1 MYPVLQVEFLQN
13 RVQILCEAG
22 MKRILIFLIFFFV
35 VSISYLR
42 AQDDDFGVWLD
53 VEAALKRG
61 SGRVAL
67 LSEYYTKNNSQS
79 VDRFSV
85 GAEGQKKLGRI
96 LSVGAGYLL
105 MNKNKQDRYEI
116 RHRVYTNASANW
128 KCSNL
133 KFSMRER
140 LQLTRYP
147 GNDLESSKALAYWR
161 NRTKIS
167 YLIPSCKMIPTIGV
181 ETFFLMNQSPEVKRL
196 DEIRYSLATAY
207 PVTGKSQIEL
217 YGLLAD
223 MPRLNQYILGIAY
236 LIEL

>member
-1 MYPVLQVEFLQN
+1 
-13 RVQILCEAG
+13 

-35 VSISYLR
+35 VSVSCLQ

-53 VEAALKRG
+53 AEAALKQG
-61 SGRVAL
+61 PFKIAL
-67 LSEYYTKNNSQS
+67 LSEYYTKNNNQS

-85 GAEGQKKLGRI
+85 GVDGQRKLDRVFSI
-96 LSVGAGYLL
+96 GAGYLL
-105 MNKNKQDRYEI
+105 MNKNAQDGYEI
-116 RHRVYTNASANW
+116 RHRVYTNAFANW
-128 KCSNL
+128 RFSNL
-133 KFSMRER
+133 KFSVRER

-147 GNDLESSKALAYWR
+147 GSDLESSNARIYWR
-161 NRTKIS
+161 NRAKVS
-167 YLIPSCKMIPTIGV
+167 YLIPSCKIIPTIGV
-181 ETFFLMNQSPEVKRL
+181 ETFLLMNRSPEEKRL
-196 DEIRYSLATAY
+196 DEVRYSLATAY